1 MAGERIGGGGEMSST
16 ERDRYLDRALRILES
31 APLIDGHNDLPWQ
44 YRVRAGNHLDKIDLA
59 GDTSRLD
66 PPMHTDLARL
76 RTGRLGAQFWA
87 LFLPSRFEGPGAAR
101 ALFEQIDVTVRMI
114 ERHPDVFELARTA
127 DDIERI
133 FAAGGVASV
142 LAIEGGHAIEGS
154 LAVLR
159 QAYACGARYMT
170 LTHNETIAWAD
181 SATDEPRHGG
191 LTAFGREVVREMNRL
206 GMMVDLSHTAPAT
219 MHAAMDTSAAPVIF
233 SHSSARA
240 LCDHP
245 RNVPD
250 ELLARVTEVGGI
262 VMATFVPPFVSQ
274 AARVHRAL
282 GEAEERRLEA
292 EGADAEAIERKMSEW
307 LEANPA
313 PRATLEQV
321 ADHIDHLSATAGV
334 DHVGIGSDFDGIT
347 MVPIGLEDVSRYPA
361 LIAELLRRGYG
372 DEEVAKIAGGNLLR
386 VMREVEA
393 VGRKLRSER
402 PPSDALIE
410 ELDNGGGAA
419 H

>member
-1 MAGERIGGGGEMSST
+1 MSGSDN
-16 ERDRYLDRALRILES
+16 DRHLEAALRILAR

-44 YRVRAGNHLDKIDLA
+44 YRVRAGNHLERIDLA

-76 RTGRLGAQFWA
+76 RAGRLGAQFWA

-114 ERHPDVFELARTA
+114 ERYPEVFEQAGTA

-133 FAAGGVASV
+133 FAAGRIASV

-181 SATDEPRHGG
+181 AATDDPRHGG

-206 GMMVDLSHTAPAT
+206 GMMVDLSHVAPAT
-219 MHAAMDTSAAPVIF
+219 MHDAMDTSAAPVIF

-250 ELLARVTEVGGI
+250 ELLVRVGEGGGI

-274 AARVHRAL
+274 AARVHRGL
-282 GEAEERRLEA
+282 GEAEERRLQA
-292 EGADAEAIERKMSEW
+292 EGVDAETVERKMAEW
-307 LEANPA
+307 LDANPA

-347 MVPIGLEDVSRYPA
+347 MVPIGLEDVSKYPA
-361 LIAELLRRGYG
+361 LIAELLRRGYR
-372 DEEVAKIAGGNLLR
+372 DEEVEKIAGANLLR

-393 VGRKLRSER
+393 VGVKLRSER
-402 PPSDALIE
+402 PPSEAQIE

-419 H
+419 R

>member
-1 MAGERIGGGGEMSST
+1 MSGSDN
-16 ERDRYLDRALRILES
+16 DRHLEAALRILAR

-44 YRVRAGNHLDKIDLA
+44 YRVRAGNHLERIDLA
-59 GDTSRLD
+59 SDTSRLE

-76 RTGRLGAQFWA
+76 RAGRLGAQFWA

-114 ERHPDVFELARTA
+114 ERYPEVFEQAGTA

-133 FAAGGVASV
+133 FAAGRIASV

-206 GMMVDLSHTAPAT
+206 GMMVDLSHVAPAT
-219 MHAAMDTSAAPVIF
+219 MGDAMDTSAAPVIF

-250 ELLARVTEVGGI
+250 ELLVRVGEGGGI
-262 VMATFVPPFVSQ
+262 VMATFVPPFVSP
-274 AARVHRAL
+274 AARFHRAL
-282 GEAEERRLEA
+282 GEAEERRLQA
-292 EGADAEAIERKMSEW
+292 EGADAETVERKMVEW
-307 LEANPA
+307 LDANPA

-347 MVPIGLEDVSRYPA
+347 MVPIGLEDVSKYPA
-361 LIAELLRRGYG
+361 LIAELLRRGYR
-372 DEEVAKIAGGNLLR
+372 DEEVEKIAGANLLR

-393 VGRKLRSER
+393 VSLELRSAR
-402 PPSDALIE
+402 PPSEAQIE
-410 ELDNGGGAA
+410 ELDNGGGAVRNT
-419 H
+419 